1 MTYEIMMIRQSGR
14 LLNNHVVS
22 ELSSSAIFN
31 IIKFQPV
38 SMETKRLKNGYLFII
53 FWLTNGYTTL
63 IMSIEIIFNH
73 VRILM
78 F

>member
-1 MTYEIMMIRQSGR
+1 MRYLTS
-14 LLNNHVVS
+14 
-22 ELSSSAIFN
+22 F
-31 IIKFQPV
+31 KFQPV
-38 SMETKRLKNGYLFII
+38 SMEMKRLQNGYLFTI

-73 VRILM
+73 VRIFM

>member
-1 MTYEIMMIRQSGR
+1 MLI
-14 LLNNHVVS
+14 
-22 ELSSSAIFN
+22 
-31 IIKFQPV
+31 
-38 SMETKRLKNGYLFII
+38 KNGYLFTI

>member
-1 MTYEIMMIRQSGR
+1 MRYLTT
-14 LLNNHVVS
+14 
-22 ELSSSAIFN
+22 F
-31 IIKFQPV
+31 KFQPV
-38 SMETKRLKNGYLFII
+38 SMETKRLQNGYLFAI

-73 VRILM
+73 VRIFM

>member
-1 MTYEIMMIRQSGR
+1 MRFQDMPYERIDFAKVRYLKS
-14 LLNNHVVS
+14 
-22 ELSSSAIFN
+22 F
-31 IIKFQPV
+31 KFQPV
-38 SMETKRLKNGYLFII
+38 SMETKRLQNGYLFTI

>member
-1 MTYEIMMIRQSGR
+1 MTYEIMMIRQSSR

-22 ELSSSAIFN
+22 ELSSSALF
-31 IIKFQPV
+31 KLQPV
-38 SMETKRLKNGYLFII
+38 SSEIKRLQNGYLFTI